1 MNDHDHDTI
10 TTTATAAPPAAPA
23 RRAPRDTTALTRAD
37 APDDAPP
44 TPPDVG
50 PADLLADPRL
60 MTGLGSA
67 PFSKKQAAVLLAPAR
82 DEEIDIL
89 PTGEI
94 YGAQVHVRRRLN
106 AAFGPGG
113 WGLRPLGEARV
124 MGNTLTQQWGLVVGR
139 RWVALAWGEADYY
152 ANNSRMSWSTTTESL
167 KSNALT
173 RCCKDIGV
181 LSECWDKRYA
191 DAWRARC
198 CVKVYRTNT
207 PKDAGRVDERWQWR
221 RKDAPA
227 FWDEKPETKRA
238 ATYDDHVAGQDAP
251 RPTHVSAPT
260 TQGLDARTITE
271 EQRTRLFDLCR
282 THGVTNGAMRAHLVA
297 LGVQP
302 RAGADAPTTREL
314 PARHYDAVVAW
325 AMRGGK

>member
-1 MNDHDHDTI
+1 MNDDQTIDHAPQAAPRRPAP
-10 TTTATAAPPAAPA
+10 TTTALAPRRPATDDAAPPA
-23 RRAPRDTTALTRAD
+23 
-37 APDDAPP
+37 PD
-44 TPPDVG
+44 G
-50 PADLLADPRL
+50 PHDLVADPTR
-60 MTGLGSA
+60 MTGIGSVRFTA
-67 PFSKKQAAVLLAPAR
+67 KQAALLLAPAR
-82 DEEIDIL
+82 DEEIDVL

-139 RWVALAWGEADYY
+139 RWVSLAWGEADYH
-152 ANNSRMSWSTTTESL
+152 ASNSRMSWSTTTESL

-181 LSECWDKRYA
+181 LSECWDKRFA
-191 DAWRARC
+191 DAWRERC

-207 PKDAGRVDERWQWR
+207 PKDAAREGERWQWR

-227 FWDEKPETKRA
+227 FWDEKPGTRRVA
-238 ATYDDHVAGQDAP
+238 DHDDHTAGQDRP
-251 RPTHVSAPT
+251 RATHATPPTA
-260 TQGLDARTITE
+260 QGMVARTITE

-282 THGVTNGAMRAHLVA
+282 THGVSNGAMRAHLVA

-302 RAGADAPTTREL
+302 KAGADAPTTREL
-314 PARHYDAVVAW
+314 PARQYDAVVAW